1 MASMTQA
8 ERDSF
13 LEPPRLGMLSTLA
26 ADGAPV
32 TVPVWF
38 EWDGYAVRIF
48 SGAATAKVRR
58 IERDARATLLV
69 PNNVG
74 EPEAWVAFD
83 GDITTRSEG
92 VTELAERLAHR
103 YWDMTQEAHR
113 SELASWLRAAAH
125 LRVLELIP
133 QRVRSSKG

>member
-8 ERDSF
+8 ERQAF
-13 LEPPRLGMLSTLA
+13 LDPPRLGMLSTLA
-26 ADGAPV
+26 AGGAPV

-38 EWDGYAVRIF
+38 EWDGHAVRIF

-58 IERDARATLLV
+58 LERDPRATLLV

-83 GDITTRSEG
+83 GEMAIHSDG
-92 VTELAERLAHR
+92 VAELAERLAHR
-103 YWDMTQEAHR
+103 YWDMKQDAHR
-113 SELASWLRAAAH
+113 NELASWLKAAAH
-125 LRVLELIP
+125 LRVLELVP
-133 QRVRSSKG
+133 QRIRSSKG